1 MTLGQAFSIRLR
13 GLLQERGLTLH
24 KFLKDNCIAR
34 STIVNI
40 ERGNTKSPTLA
51 IVYQVAEGFG
61 MSYLQFLDD
70 PVFKREDLE
79 FF

>member
-1 MTLGQAFSIRLR
+1 MTTGQAFSIRLR
-13 GLLQERGLTLH
+13 NLLEERGISLH

-51 IVYQVAEGFG
+51 IIYQVATGFG
-61 MSYLQFLDD
+61 MDI
-70 PVFKREDLE
+70 LE
-79 FF
+79 FFNDPIFKSKELEFL